1 MDTIIEH
8 HFLKKVFI
16 TLLQFHK
23 LSPKIPVSV

>member
-8 HFLKKVFI
+8 LLKKVFI